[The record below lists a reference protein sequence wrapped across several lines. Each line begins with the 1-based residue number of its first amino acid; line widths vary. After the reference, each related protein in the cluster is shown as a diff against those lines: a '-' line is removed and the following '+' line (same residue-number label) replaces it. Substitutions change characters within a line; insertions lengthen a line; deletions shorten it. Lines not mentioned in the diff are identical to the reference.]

1 MKNIT
6 IQKFADKTA
15 KIGIVGLGYVGL
27 PLMLRYVDIGYQ
39 VLGFDIDKTKV
50 DKLNKGETYIEHIPA
65 EKIAAASNSL
75 FEATTDFS
83 RIGEVEAVILCV
95 PTPLNKYRE
104 PDMSF
109 VIDTTDAVKPYLRAG
124 QVLSLESTTYPGTTE
139 EELLPRVE
147 EGGLKVGKDVFL
159 VYSPEREDPG
169 NPNFETRTIPK
180 VIGGHTPA
188 CLEVGIALYQPAID
202 KVVPVSSTKAAELTK
217 LLENIHRAVNI
228 GLVNEMKIVADKMDV
243 DIHEVIAA
251 AATKPFGFVAY
262 YPGPGLGGHCI
273 PIDPFYLTWKA
284 REYGVNTRFIELAGE
299 VNSHMPDYVI
309 SKVGLALNEHNR
321 SIKDSKI
328 LVLGI
333 AYKKNVD
340 DTREAGVRSLDR
352 EIAKIC
358 RKAVIKNELSGSLK
372 TKKAK
377 VITVSAD
384 NLNDYLGVRRFDYGV
399 TAGENRVGQVTGLA
413 WTEVGGEL
421 LTIEAVA
428 LKGKGNIVRTGKLG
442 DVMLESITAAWSV
455 VRSRAES
462 LGIAPDFY
470 EKNDMHVHVPEGATP
485 KDGPS
490 AGIAMTLSMV
500 SALTGIP
507 VRADVAMTGEITLR
521 GEVLPIGGL
530 KEKLLAALRGGIK
543 HVLIPKDNVKD
554 LEEIP
559 QNVKDGLEIHA
570 VKWIDEVFEW
580 GLERQPTPY
589 IAQTQPETVPA
600 KPKAKSGRKAQQH

>member
-1 MKNIT
+1 MKNTT
-6 IQKFADKTA
+6 IQKFADKSA

-39 VLGFDIDKTKV
+39 VLGFDIDTRKV
-50 DKLNKGETYIEHIPA
+50 DMLNEGKSYIEHISG
-65 EKIAAASNSL
+65 EKIAAARANL
-75 FEATTDFS
+75 FEATTDFT

-104 PDMSF
+104 PDMSY
-109 VIDTTDAVKPYLRAG
+109 VINTTDAVKPYLRAG

-147 EGGLKVGKDVFL
+147 EGGLKVGENIFL

-228 GLVNEMKIVADKMDV
+228 GLVNEMKIVADKMDI
-243 DIHEVIAA
+243 DIHEVINA

-299 VNSHMPDYVI
+299 VNSYMPDYVI
-309 SKVGLALNEHNR
+309 EKISLALNEHQR
-321 SIKDSKI
+321 ALKGSKI

-340 DTREAGVRSLDR
+340 DMRESPSV
-352 EIAKIC
+352 EIMERLEKLGANI
-358 RKAVIKNELSGSLK
+358 AYSDPHVPVFPHIPEHHYFDLNSVELTPENIASFDCVVLTTEHDK
-372 TKKAK
+372 
-377 VITVSAD
+377 
-384 NLNDYLGVRRFDYGV
+384 FDYGLIAEHAKLIV
-399 TAGENRVGQVTGLA
+399 DTR
-413 WTEVGGEL
+413 
-421 LTIEAVA
+421 
-428 LKGKGNIVRTGKLG
+428 GK
-442 DVMLESITAAWSV
+442 
-455 VRSRAES
+455 
-462 LGIAPDFY
+462 F
-470 EKNDMHVHVPEGATP
+470 
-485 KDGPS
+485 
-490 AGIAMTLSMV
+490 
-500 SALTGIP
+500 
-507 VRADVAMTGEITLR
+507 
-521 GEVLPIGGL
+521 
-530 KEKLLAALRGGIK
+530 
-543 HVLIPKDNVKD
+543 
-554 LEEIP
+554 
-559 QNVKDGLEIHA
+559 
-570 VKWIDEVFEW
+570 
-580 GLERQPTPY
+580 
-589 IAQTQPETVPA
+589 PA
-600 KPKAKSGRKAQQH
+600 KDPKVVKA